1 MVRALRQE
9 GVDAS
14 LLTTND
20 DGEDTNP
27 ELPTGHWQQ
36 WQDIPVLAFP
46 RWSPAQRSLRE
57 FAISPALN
65 LWLQRHRHDYDLLH
79 IHALF
84 SYPSTTAMVQ
94 ARRAGIPY
102 LLRTIGQLSPWSL
115 SQSAGRKRLMLRLIE
130 RRNLQAA
137 AALHFTT
144 DAERDETAPLGLT
157 TPSLVLPL
165 GVSAPEPPE
174 AGTADGPA
182 FPGSAGEPV
191 RFLFL
196 SRLHPKKQL
205 EHLIDACALLQHQ
218 HPAKDWVLQ
227 IAGDGEASYRTSL
240 QQRCQRQGIDHRCQ
254 WLGFVSGEAKWSL
267 LRKADWFVLP
277 SAAENFGI
285 AAVEAL
291 AAATPVILS
300 PQVAISTAVRA
311 AGAGLLS
318 DSAPQSLATT
328 LGVAVQGP
336 PLAMRLAARELA
348 TATYSWPAIAQR
360 LHNHYIELIEHKLQ
374 R

>member
-20 DGEDTNP
+20 DGESTNP
-27 ELPTGHWQQ
+27 DLATGHWQQ
-36 WQDIPVLAFP
+36 WQGVPVLAFP
-46 RWSPAQRSLRE
+46 RWSPAQRALRE
-57 FAISPALN
+57 FAICPELN
-65 LWLQRHRHDYDLLH
+65 LWLQRHRHHYDLLH

-115 SQSAGRKRLMLRLIE
+115 SQSAGRKRLMLKLIE

-165 GVSAPEPPE
+165 GVSAPEPTD
-174 AGTADGPA
+174 AGPADGPGS
-182 FPGSAGEPV
+182 PGAAGQPV

-205 EHLIDACALLQHQ
+205 EHLIDACALLQQQ
-218 HPAKDWVLQ
+218 HPANDWVLQ
-227 IAGDGEASYRTSL
+227 IAGDGEANYRTSL
-240 QQRCQRQGIDHRCQ
+240 EQRCRRLGIDHRCQ

-267 LRKADWFVLP
+267 LREADWFVLP

-300 PQVAISTAVRA
+300 PEVAISTAVHA

-328 LGVAVQGP
+328 LAAAVQGP
-336 PLAMRLAARELA
+336 PPAMRLAARELA
-348 TATYSWPAIAQR
+348 AQTYSWPAIAQR
-360 LHNHYIELIEHKLQ
+360 LHHHYIELIEHKLP